1 MALVSL
7 NLKPDKKQ
15 LQDFGKIS
23 LVMLAALGM
32 LLNLLYGLPLIGVTA
47 FCLSGLAMYISS
59 RISTDIIKPIYV
71 VFVVVTFPIG
81 WVISHLLMGIFYFGI
96 ITPVA
101 LFFKIIKRDPLCRK
115 ADKDAGSYWIKCKNN
130 RSTKDYFNQ
139 F

>member
-15 LQDFGKIS
+15 LRDFGKIS
-23 LVMLAALGM
+23 LVMLPAIGL
-32 LLNLLYGLPLIGVTA
+32 LLNLLDKLPLSGLII

-81 WVISHLLMGIFYFGI
+81 WVISHLVMGIFYFGI

-101 LFFKIIKRDPLCRK
+101 VFFKIIKRDPLCRK
-115 ADKDAGSYWIKCKNN
+115 ADKNASSYWIKCKNN

>member
-1 MALVSL
+1 
-7 NLKPDKKQ
+7 
-15 LQDFGKIS
+15 
-23 LVMLAALGM
+23 
-32 LLNLLYGLPLIGVTA
+32 
-47 FCLSGLAMYISS
+47 MYILS
-59 RISTDIIKPIYV
+59 RISTNIIKPVYV

-81 WVISHLLMGIFYFGI
+81 WVVSHVVMGIFYFGI

-115 ADKDAGSYWIKCKNN
+115 ADKAATSYWIEYRKK

>member
-7 NLKPDKKQ
+7 NLKPNEKQ
-15 LQDFGKIS
+15 LRDFGKIS
-23 LVMLAALGM
+23 LVMFASLG
-32 LLNLLYGLPLIGVTA
+32 LLLKLLYGLQVGAVIVL
-47 FCLSGLAMYISS
+47 CLSGLAMYILS
-59 RISTDIIKPIYV
+59 RISTSIIKPIYV

-81 WVISHLLMGIFYFGI
+81 CVVSHTVMGIFYFGI

-115 ADKDAGSYWIKCKNN
+115 ADKAAGSYWIEYRKKH
-130 RSTKDYFNQ
+130 STKDYFNQ